1 MTPKRLICQ
10 QGSVILA
17 NNVSQYKNN
26 PLMRLLTILCSFI
39 CFLTTLSAQKV
50 LKLDTPRDPS
60 RMSFLIG
67 STITFQTDGDD
78 KKNKVW
84 LTKRIVDFDI
94 DRHQI
99 IFDDWTV
106 QVEDIVAVRKGNE
119 RRMVRNVGAA
129 LMTFGVGAA
138 FFGLV
143 GRLTPNCPN
152 CKEAV
157 IVGASSGAIGW
168 LLTRISGFKT
178 FKINGK
184 NKLRLLDLTP
194 KPTTVPARV

>member
-1 MTPKRLICQ
+1 
-10 QGSVILA
+10 
-17 NNVSQYKNN
+17 
-26 PLMRLLTILCSFI
+26 MRLLTILFFAL
-39 CFLTTLSAQKV
+39 CFLSSLSAQKV
-50 LKLDTPRDPS
+50 LKLDTPRNPS

-84 LTKRIVDFDI
+84 MTKRIVDFNV

-99 IFDDWTV
+99 IFDDWQVT
-106 QVEDIVAVRKGNE
+106 VEDITAVRKGNE
-119 RRMVRNVGAA
+119 RRRVRTLGAT
-129 LMTFGVGAA
+129 LMTFGAGAA
-138 FFGLV
+138 VFGVL
-143 GRLTPNCPN
+143 GKLTPNCPN

-157 IVGASSGAIGW
+157 IVGTSSGVVGW

-178 FKINGK
+178 FKIDGKNG

-194 KPTTVPARV
+194 KPSTDPARV